1 MVGTDATVKLG
12 DCRESDLADE
22 RMKLL
27 APKVAR
33 VVRRES
39 IDSEFDSKIILRTD
53 RRAPH
58 AAWLCKSLKCS
69 NSEYCTSQI
78 IIATDACL
86 VFDSKERLKRRG

>member
-58 AAWLCKSLKCS
+58 GYGKSLKCNS